1 VLISSESHYCLSA
14 ILLSSSFFFFFFFY
28 FNKFTKLSRFHFYFF
43 ITFVNLNYILH
54 LLSIDCKLTS
64 SVVLFMDII

>member
-1 VLISSESHYCLSA
+1 MPQLSRVD
-14 ILLSSSFFFFFFFY
+14 FFF
-28 FNKFTKLSRFHFYFF
+28 L